1 MLSYVVMKT
10 TWIGFENIREAVV
23 RQAQS
28 ACGMEENMSYKI
40 VVDSCCELPEKYKKD
55 PHFEIVPLGLEVG
68 DYRIMDD
75 EHFNQKEF
83 LEQVAS
89 CPQCPRSSC
98 PSPESYRQAFESA
111 PQEWYDGF
119 MMADEIFAIALT
131 SELSGSYNSAM
142 VGRQMYLEEDE
153 SKQIYVMDSCSASCG
168 ETQLALLA
176 ASLEEQGLPFEE
188 VVSRLEAFR
197 SEMNT
202 YFVLDNLET
211 LRKNGRLSGIKAL
224 VASTL
229 SIKPVMAGTMDGRI
243 EQIGQGIGIRKGLQK
258 MADAVVRNVA
268 RPEEKTLMIT
278 HCNCPE
284 RAESVK
290 RMVTSKVSVKDVV
303 IMDTAGVSS
312 MYAND
317 GGVIVTI

>member
-98 PSPESYRQAFESA
+98 PSPESYRQDVLRPILEAGNNVLHLAFSS
-111 PQEWYDGF
+111 G
-119 MMADEIFAIALT
+119 
-131 SELSGSYNSAM
+131 LSGSYNSAM